1 MAKLITK
8 SIRLNQAEDKILKK
22 ISQQEG
28 MSEAA
33 VLKRFVREGMAV
45 YRLELAIEAYQRGE
59 ADLSAAAQFA
69 GVSVY
74 HLMTELKQRDIAPPA
89 EAEKFMDG
97 LKTLVETFGGS
108 DALQQTIET
117 LSGDA

>member
-1 MAKLITK
+1 
-8 SIRLNQAEDKILKK
+8 
-22 ISQQEG
+22 

-33 VLKRFVREGMAV
+33 LLKKFVRDGMAA
-45 YRLELAIEAYQRGE
+45 YRLEQAIAAYQRGE
-59 ADLSAAAQFA
+59 ADLSAAARFA
-69 GVSVY
+69 GISVY

-89 EAEKFMDG
+89 EVEKFMDG

-117 LSGDA
+117 LARDA

>member
-8 SIRLNQAEDKILKK
+8 SIRLNPAEGEVLKRL
-22 ISQQEG
+22 SQQEG
-28 MSEAA
+28 VSEAA
-33 VLKRFVREGMAV
+33 LLRRFVREGMNA
-45 YRLELAIEAYQRGE
+45 YRLEQAIIAYQRGE

-74 HLMTELKQRDIAPPA
+74 HMMSELQRRDIAPPA
-89 EAEKFMDG
+89 EAEKFLDG

-108 DALQQTIET
+108 DALQQTIDT
-117 LSGDA
+117 L